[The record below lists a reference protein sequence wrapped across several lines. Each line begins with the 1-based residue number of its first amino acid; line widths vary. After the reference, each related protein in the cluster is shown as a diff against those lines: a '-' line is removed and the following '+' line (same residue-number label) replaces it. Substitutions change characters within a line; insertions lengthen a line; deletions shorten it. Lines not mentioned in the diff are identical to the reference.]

1 MASGVGKVN
10 KLGNTS
16 TRGKKMKKVEGVI
29 IDGMRYYYLDRQGKD
44 IGMKR
49 WRVSAY
55 YTPNFAE
62 TFFFDSQEDYNKFL
76 EENES
81 HCYQDFEQFCKD
93 YKARK
98 ETAS

>member
-1 MASGVGKVN
+1 
-10 KLGNTS
+10 
-16 TRGKKMKKVEGVI
+16 MKKTEGII

-44 IGMKR
+44 IGIKR

-55 YTPNFAE
+55 LSPNFAE

-76 EENES
+76 EENEP